1 MHLYPFLKSAC
12 PLILIFACRLLLLFC
27 LLVMDLIFSFSMFCA
42 CKRIVEMEGESF
54 YTFSS
59 SSLWLF
65 GSKNKWISLIIELC
79 MCTQSYLTL
88 GDPIDC
94 SLPGSS
100 VHGIFQARI
109 LKQVAISF
117 SRGSSWPG
125 DETSVSCIPC
135 PLAGGFFTSMSP
147 GKHHSW
153 VSSLCV
159 CFYVFILMEITTG
172 FKYFEIESK
181 FSFR

>member
-1 MHLYPFLKSAC
+1 MEYPIIIIASKQLRSYSYANPPFLKSAF

-79 MCTQSYLTL
+79 MCTQSCLTL
-88 GDPIDC
+88 VDPIDC

-100 VHGIFQARI
+100 VHGLFQARI
-109 LKQVAISF
+109 LKQVVISLF
-117 SRGSSWPG
+117 RGSSWPG
-125 DETSVSCIPC
+125 NQTRVSCIPC
-135 PLAGGFFTSMSP
+135 HWQVDSLPLCHLGSTIVELVLWGFCCCWWWT
-147 GKHHSW
+147 
-153 VSSLCV
+153 
-159 CFYVFILMEITTG
+159 
-172 FKYFEIESK
+172 
-181 FSFR
+181 